1 MAEENLPSE
10 EEIKRGEKAI
20 DILQQLSD
28 VLLENLEI
36 NRQNVDA
43 IKDSVTAAGDLAA
56 PFNVTKEQQKEINK
70 AFRDSASL
78 NAQMNA
84 SMKERVALERDSAT
98 VNKDLD
104 KAKNIQKRLLLE
116 QAEITK
122 KISNARKAG
131 IAEDDEIITNLKSVI
146 FGLESQKD
154 IQVDIIKQLKEEE
167 KSVKKNRRR
176 FWFNR

>member
-1 MAEENLPSE
+1 MAEENIPSE

-84 SMKERVALERDSAT
+84 SIKERVALERDSAT

-131 IAEDDEIITNLKSVI
+131 IAEDDEIITNLKSVR

-154 IQVDIIKQLKEEE
+154 IQGDIIKQLKEEE
-167 KSVKKNRRR
+167 KSVKKI
-176 FWFNR
+176 